1 MDQLTQDFLSACLFI
16 VLSFPFCLYF
26 NSSVLI
32 DYNFLA
38 LIFYLNSNP
47 TSILSSVL
55 FLLLR
60 FPAVGKKGKVAAF

>member
-1 MDQLTQDFLSACLFI
+1 MDQLTQDFLSACLFT
-16 VLSFPFCLYF
+16 VLSFSFCLYF

-32 DYNFLA
+32 GYNFLA

-47 TSILSSVL
+47 TSILGSVL

-60 FPAVGKKGKVAAF
+60 FPAFYSFT